1 MNRRDRQ
8 FQIMTL
14 LGHCM
19 DREHSLVNS
28 RLTWLMTLDGFLI
41 AAFGLVV
48 TNVDKLSDG
57 RAFIAVVTSISIL
70 GTLCN
75 ASVLYS
81 NYWASRAMKEADEAA
96 RWALDSSRIDADGL
110 EHPSYLFRLFGRDPR
125 ELDVDGPQLSQ
136 PWHPVTPPQKILH
149 PWYLLPLLFC
159 VTFVILPFS
168 SRSAIIHGHSY
179 ILPVVAASLPLAFLF
194 LAILLF
200 LGERNSERLRR

>member
-1 MNRRDRQ
+1 
-8 FQIMTL
+8 
-14 LGHCM
+14 
-19 DREHSLVNS
+19 
-28 RLTWLMTLDGFLI
+28 MTLDGFLI